1 MAGAI
6 RTGVE
11 AVDTTVFF
19 TELTG
24 YEAQCERCN
33 ATKTGSEM
41 TIEGWAVDHVRSCT
55 ASAKAGKS

>member
-6 RTGVE
+6 RTGVQ
-11 AVDTTVFF
+11 AVDNTVFF
-19 TELTG
+19 AELTG

-41 TIEGWAVDHVRSCT
+41 TVEDWAVDHVRGCP
-55 ASAKAGKS
+55 AKAGK